1 MGAALTA
8 AVADDTERRAAHE
21 LDRVTITQLG
31 AIAGASRDALQPRL
45 VARVA
50 ESVGQVIFTEHP
62 EVAEADARLHAN
74 FIAAGTVQVLLDWIE
89 RGGVDE
95 ERLIEQIA
103 YLIPAWMKSAT
114 Q

>member
-8 AVADDTERRAAHE
+8 AVADDTEHRAAHE
-21 LDRVTITQLG
+21 LDRVTMTHLG
-31 AIAGASRDALQPRL
+31 AITGASRDALQPRL

-62 EVAEADARLHAN
+62 EVAEADAQLHAN
-74 FIAAGTVQVLLDWIE
+74 FIAAGTVQVLLDWTE

-95 ERLIEQIA
+95 ERLVERIA
-103 YLIPAWMKSAT
+103 YSCPRG
-114 Q
+114 